1 MSHPFT
7 IDNILTSL
15 YNDLAVTLKAI
26 GFGGSGVGVIK
37 FLKHMPPP
45 LLDNRWRGGI
55 FDMLQDMVSNA
66 RVGERRLPDGTIVQL
81 PQPLPIQ
88 AKQVQVPAAV
98 EQEAAVAE
106 PPPQPNPPVT
116 PEQEQHN

>member
-1 MSHPFT
+1 MILINYET
-7 IDNILTSL
+7 ILLAIYNHLAATLT
-15 YNDLAVTLKAI
+15 AV
-26 GFGGSGVGVIK
+26 GFGGGGVGAIK

-45 LLDNRWRGGI
+45 LLDNLWRGSV
-55 FDMLQDMVSNA
+55 FDTLQDMVSNT

-88 AKQVQVPAAV
+88 AKQVQVPSAI
-98 EQEAAVAE
+98 EQEAVVPE

-116 PEQEQHN
+116 TPPEKV

>member
-1 MSHPFT
+1 MILINYESVLLAIYNHLNATFT
-7 IDNILTSL
+7 
-15 YNDLAVTLKAI
+15 AI
-26 GFGGSGVGVIK
+26 GVGGGGVGVVK

-45 LLDNRWRGGI
+45 LLDNIWLGGI
-55 FDMLQDMVSNA
+55 FDTAQDLVSNT

-98 EQEAAVAE
+98 EQKAAAVVE

-116 PEQEQHN
+116 QAQE